1 MAVIQQVQI
10 AVKDFGRKGLIEI
23 ELTIVRAGKARGYTL
38 AYRRVLRLFLEY
50 RNLIN
55 TRDIVHCESVTCY
68 GKQARQRGELKKS
81 VHARLG
87 LRFRTTS
94 VLRVQSLTYQKS
106 AVHERHLW

>member
-10 AVKDFGRKGLIEI
+10 TVKDFGRKGLIEI
-23 ELTIVRAGKARGYTL
+23 ELTIVRTSKARRHALTH
-38 AYRRVLRLFLEY
+38 RRVLSLFLEN

-55 TRDIVHCESVTCY
+55 TRNIVHSESVACY
-68 GKQARQRGELKKS
+68 SKQARKRGELKKF
-81 VHARLG
+81 VHAWPG
-87 LRFRTTS
+87 LRFRTPG